1 MKNWFLQKND
11 SDQKIIIMLAIFSSL
26 LLLYT
31 FLYLP
36 IKRQNAQLQT
46 SIADIENEITSMQ
59 NMAQQVARF
68 STNMPKAMTM
78 DESQLMIVIEQIAKQ
93 QQIALTSIKSQSNN
107 KVLVAL
113 NAVSFN
119 AAMRWLDTLQTQ
131 HHISISH
138 LTVEAEKNGLTN
150 MTIMISH

>member
-11 SDQKIIIMLAIFSSL
+11 SDQKIIVILTLLSTL

-31 FLYLP
+31 FMYLP
-36 IKRQNAQLQT
+36 IKKSNTQT
-46 SIADIENEITSMQ
+46 QSNIADIENEITIMQ

-68 STNMPKAMTM
+68 STNIPKMVAM

-93 QQIALTSIKSQSNN
+93 QQIGLTSIKSQSNN

-119 AAMRWLDTLQTQ
+119 AAMRWLDILQTQ
-131 HHISISH
+131 HQITISH

-150 MTIMISH
+150 MTVIISH